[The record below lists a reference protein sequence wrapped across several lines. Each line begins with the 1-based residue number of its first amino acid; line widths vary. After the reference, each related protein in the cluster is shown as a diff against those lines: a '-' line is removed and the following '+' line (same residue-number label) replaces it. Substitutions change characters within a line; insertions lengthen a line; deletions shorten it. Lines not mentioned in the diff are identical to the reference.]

1 MPQKRIDR
9 VLEIIKQQGYVT
21 VKYLC
26 DELHYS
32 TATINRDLN
41 DLQQQKLIVR
51 RYGGA
56 EYVVRKGTPLV
67 FRYHQMRPV
76 KRLISQTAAQMI
88 EDGMRIFIDG
98 STTAHY
104 IGECIKDKQNITVIT
119 NNMNLVAHLSER
131 GIRCICLG
139 GQVYE
144 PPYMTGGLEAAMQAE
159 TYTADLCFFSTG
171 GMSSNGEIYDSD
183 GYLPVHRAM
192 LARSEK
198 CVLLIDHEKIDNWR
212 VRVLGDL
219 SVVDTIITD
228 YEFSQAVHDK
238 FPNTEF
244 ITVQTP
250 KSQL

>member
-41 DLQQQKLIVR
+41 DLQRQKLIVR

-67 FRYHQMRPV
+67 FRYHKMRPV
-76 KRLISQTAAQMI
+76 KRLISQKAAEMI
-88 EDGMRIFIDG
+88 KDGMRIFIDG

-104 IGECIKDKQNITVIT
+104 IGECLKDMQNLTVIT
-119 NNMNLVAHLSER
+119 NNMNLVAHLGEQ

-139 GQVYE
+139 GELVE
-144 PPYMTGGLEAAMQAE
+144 PPYITGGLDSAMQAE

-183 GYLPVHRAM
+183 GYLSVHRAM
-192 LARSEK
+192 LARSER

-219 SVVDTIITD
+219 SLVDTVITD
-228 YEFSQAVHDK
+228 YEFSQSVRDK
-238 FPNTEF
+238 FPQTEF
-244 ITVQTP
+244 VVVQTP
-250 KSQL
+250 KTQQ